1 MTNDFWFDM
10 KQSIA
15 HSLITCGQWWH
26 QKARNRTDKKKT
38 RVGGANAPTNQEAA
52 WGLMGEKKTGTDR
65 DTPPLNRTQSDSIVR
80 GPSNELLFAD
90 LHLIELKFT
99 SSGFWLD
106 EFQFSLKIRYKINE
120 LSE

>member
-1 MTNDFWFDM
+1 MIFGLTWSSPLPIRWLRAANGGI
-10 KQSIA
+10 KKHVIE
-15 HSLITCGQWWH
+15 
-26 QKARNRTDKKKT
+26 RTKKKT

-80 GPSNELLFAD
+80 GPSKELLFAD

-99 SSGFWLD
+99 TLGFWLD
-106 EFQFSLKIRYKINE
+106 EFQFSLKFRYKINE

>member
-1 MTNDFWFDM
+1 MIFGLTWSSPLPIRWLRAANGGI
-10 KQSIA
+10 KKRVIERTKKN
-15 HSLITCGQWWH
+15 TCGRGQRAD
-26 QKARNRTDKKKT
+26 QSGSG
-38 RVGGANAPTNQEAA
+38 VGFDGR
-52 WGLMGEKKTGTDR
+52 KKTGTDR